1 MAMPDITMY
10 VFTGFLESGKTKFIQ
25 ETLEDERFNTGERT
39 LLLVFE
45 EGEEEYDVST
55 YPHKE
60 VYEQVLDYEDL
71 SPEMLTDLQKKYRA
85 ERVVVELNGMHLA
98 ADFYLKTPDHWKIA
112 QEVMF
117 ADASTFLSYNANM
130 RQLVVDKLAGAEMLV
145 LNRMA
150 PGTDVMP
157 YRKIA
162 RAVNRKIDILYEY
175 TDGSTHYDDI
185 EDPLPFDLNA
195 PVIEIK
201 DEDYALFYRDIT
213 EEPKKYAGKTV
224 KFKGQVARLRRE
236 KEGMFAPGRFVM
248 TCCEADITFMGLPC
262 KFAAASGLAARSWV
276 WVTATVEVKFHTL
289 YKGVGP
295 ILTAVNVQPAEPAEQ
310 EEAIP
315 DEQPE
320 APEISSEEIK
330 NFLASDEVKSALR
343 EAGLDENEIE
353 DMTENPELKI
363 KYITRAEYE
372 RMRIDDAMI
381 GFMYGV
387 EAFSIAL
394 EGILGIFVST
404 PLFLAFPIVGPFLV
418 IIFNAGA
425 IPITVGAFAAGVGLT
440 VASPVIVLVRY
451 INYELPDYYVVVK

>member
-1 MAMPDITMY
+1 M
-10 VFTGFLESGKTKFIQ
+10 
-25 ETLEDERFNTGERT
+25 
-39 LLLVFE
+39 
-45 EGEEEYDVST
+45 
-55 YPHKE
+55 
-60 VYEQVLDYEDL
+60 
-71 SPEMLTDLQKKYRA
+71 
-85 ERVVVELNGMHLA
+85 VVELNGMHLA

-157 YRKIA
+157 YHKIA

-195 PVIEIK
+195 PVVEIR

-310 EEAIP
+310 
-315 DEQPE
+315 
-320 APEISSEEIK
+320 
-330 NFLASDEVKSALR
+330 N
-343 EAGLDENEIE
+343 
-353 DMTENPELKI
+353 
-363 KYITRAEYE
+363 
-372 RMRIDDAMI
+372 
-381 GFMYGV
+381 
-387 EAFSIAL
+387 
-394 EGILGIFVST
+394 
-404 PLFLAFPIVGPFLV
+404 
-418 IIFNAGA
+418 
-425 IPITVGAFAAGVGLT
+425 
-440 VASPVIVLVRY
+440 VATF
-451 INYELPDYYVVVK
+451 